1 MTHIQLQVGRA
12 QQTPEQA
19 FNNIQSLV
27 RKCKDPAL
35 DADERDTLQEAL
47 QTIANRINEAAV
59 LEKGL
64 AEAQSLLESVMAP
77 PVEGK
82 P

>member
-27 RKCKDPAL
+27 RKCKSPAL

-47 QTIANRINEAAV
+47 QTIANRLNEAAV

-64 AEAQSLLESVMAP
+64 AEAQSLLESAMAP
-77 PVEGK
+77 SAEPL
-82 P
+82 